1 MKETSNS
8 LLEAIQR
15 EINVLRSFRH
25 ANIICLIGYCLPPV
39 QELRASGQRMKELC
53 LVHELAPL
61 GGLNGLLKDDDK
73 ASMMLWQYRLKTNI
87 GVAKGLCCMHNN
99 IPGRPAYHRDMKAAN
114 IAVMA
119 DYTAKIID
127 CGLSKYVPETSLEGL
142 SMRSS
147 GSKDICVQCTLPGIC
162 LMIVVAKSFHLGSL
176 LAVCKDAQMG
186 IEVGSIWRTS
196 LTMRII
202 QF

>member
-1 MKETSNS
+1 MASPLVANQGKKTSNI

-25 ANIICLIGYCLPPV
+25 ANIIRLIGYCLPPV

-53 LVHELAPL
+53 LVYELAPL
-61 GGLNGLLKDDDK
+61 GGLNGLLKDDYM
-73 ASMMLWQYRLKTNI
+73 ASMMLWQHRLKIAI

-127 CGLSKYVPETSLEGL
+127 CALSKYVPETSLEGL

-147 GSKDICVQCTLPGIC
+147 ASSRHGTLGYMCPLYCKRNMPYDSRCEIFSFGLITGCMQGCTDGN
-162 LMIVVAKSFHLGSL
+162 
-176 LAVCKDAQMG
+176 
-186 IEVGSIWRTS
+186 
-196 LTMRII
+196 
-202 QF
+202 